1 MAKSLVSCF
10 LTHGVYCPNKIF
22 AEAILSN
29 STRKLSWFEITKMLT
44 AVSKKNVALF
54 IILFGTL
61 SFHIVQFTP
70 ACLTRH
76 RQDCLVVSGGRC
88 ELRITVRT
96 ADAYTRDTILQCRP
110 NCKVYRVLTVGLYVY
125 IYSLCADE
133 DVLKP
138 LCLALWEVTW
148 STVLFSPAVATLL
161 PRDVLLQFLLLVA
174 MACVCL

>member
-1 MAKSLVSCF
+1 MVWNYQNADCSF
-10 LTHGVYCPNKIF
+10 
-22 AEAILSN
+22 
-29 STRKLSWFEITKMLT
+29 
-44 AVSKKNVALF
+44 KKNVALF

-76 RQDCLVVSGGRC
+76 WQDCLVVSGGRC

-174 MACVCL
+174 MACVRL

>member
-1 MAKSLVSCF
+1 MVWNYQNADCSF
-10 LTHGVYCPNKIF
+10 
-22 AEAILSN
+22 
-29 STRKLSWFEITKMLT
+29 
-44 AVSKKNVALF
+44 KKNVALF

-161 PRDVLLQFLLLVA
+161 PTRRFATVLATCGYGL
-174 MACVCL
+174 CLSVN